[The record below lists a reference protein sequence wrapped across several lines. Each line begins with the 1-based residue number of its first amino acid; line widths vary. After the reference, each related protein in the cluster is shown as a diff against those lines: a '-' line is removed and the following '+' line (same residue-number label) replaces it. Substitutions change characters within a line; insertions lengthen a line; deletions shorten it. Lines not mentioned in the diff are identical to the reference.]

1 MGIQGLIAFP
11 LYWMQI
17 FWTIDLD
24 MPRDI
29 YFFALAKVFSSA
41 AILVVLQVLRLME
54 RHEPEANQSFEATVN
69 TSNLNYANIVKS

>member
-1 MGIQGLIAFP
+1 
-11 LYWMQI
+11 MQI
-17 FWTIDLD
+17 FWTIDLN

-54 RHEPEANQSFEATVN
+54 RHEPAAYQSSEAAVN
-69 TSNLNYANIVKS
+69 TSSLDYVNIVKS